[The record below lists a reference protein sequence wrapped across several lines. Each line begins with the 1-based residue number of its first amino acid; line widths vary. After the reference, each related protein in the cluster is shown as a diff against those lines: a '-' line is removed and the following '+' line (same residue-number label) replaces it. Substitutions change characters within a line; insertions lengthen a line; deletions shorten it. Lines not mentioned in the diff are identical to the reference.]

1 MNYVELSLKQSPSL
15 LLCGTDGDVIE
26 SCSLFDGS
34 TDIGAIAADS
44 MISHLKELNWEY
56 DGLVLVVDKGTLTDA
71 DFESIKGL
79 EEKLNLPLV
88 FKQDISKEPLENVFK
103 KRREIFTWSL
113 DYYDYLPGRKEYG
126 VETLLT
132 VGNGYLG
139 LRGTL
144 PEMTIS
150 DNHYPATYIAG
161 QYNEAVSEVEGK
173 LITNEDFVNSANLQF
188 LTIQFSDGK
197 ILELSKA
204 VVQSL
209 TRHLDLKTGL
219 FHSVLVVD
227 VAGKKLQID
236 TKRVVNMA
244 NKHHYS
250 LEYTIL
256 PLNFSE
262 KLTLISKSDGNVYN
276 YNTERYRQLTQHHLN
291 IDAMTAEGPFTK
303 LVTTTKE
310 SGIQV
315 TQVSELVVTTQNDI
329 QYRVTDREITQSVT
343 FYAEEGQPSVF
354 EKNVTVTSRS
364 LKQVSANQPV
374 EPTPVVPQDFST
386 NYEESKKAWQDIWQK
401 IDIEIDG
408 DMMTQ
413 KLLRLHGY
421 HLLVSGSPMTIDHL
435 DVSITARGLHGEAY
449 RGHIF
454 WDEIFIL
461 PFYQLH
467 FPEMTR
473 QLLMY
478 RYNRLG
484 QAKVAALAEGNKG
497 AMFPWQSGLD
507 GSEQSQ
513 EIHLN
518 PLNGQWVEDYSRLQR
533 HVSLSIAYNILNYV
547 KNTNDQQFMTEY
559 GHELLLEI
567 AAYWSSKAIWSDDE
581 QGYIIKNVMGPDE
594 FHESYPDS
602 QEGGLNN
609 NAYTNMMVAWLFN
622 NIVTLVQQLSID
634 EGTHLLTKVD
644 LTKSDITQM
653 AKISKQLIVPI
664 TAEGLIAQ
672 FDGYFDLEEV
682 DFESYKEKYGNIYR
696 MDRILSAEGKSAD
709 NYQVAKQADALM
721 TFYNLPI
728 SEVSR
733 ILERLGYEMP
743 TDYLQK
749 NYDYYIKRTSHGS
762 TLSRIVH
769 GQLAAQVGYKADS
782 WELYQQALR
791 SDYEDIQGGTI
802 AEGIHTGVMAGTIM
816 VTLQTY
822 GGLDTRSETLSF
834 KPNLPEKWQQMRFNF
849 SRRQID
855 YAVKITQ
862 NDFEICASEAT
873 ELIVS
878 GERYQIG
885 KDEQLTLKYRDV
897 V

>member
-34 TDIGAIAADS
+34 TDIGAIASDS

-197 ILELSKA
+197 ILELCKA

-329 QYRVTDREITQSVT
+329 QHRITDREITQSVT
-343 FYAEEGQPSVF
+343 FYGEEGQPFVF

-364 LKQVSANQPV
+364 LKQVSAHQPV

-401 IDIEIDG
+401 IDIEIEG

-634 EGTHLLTKVD
+634 EVSHLLTKVD
-644 LTKSDITQM
+644 LTKSDIIQM

-672 FDGYFDLEEV
+672 YDGYFDLEEV

-834 KPNLPEKWQQMRFNF
+834 KPNLPEKWQQMRFKF

-862 NDFEICASEAT
+862 NDFEISASEAT

-878 GERYQIG
+878 GEHYQIG
-885 KDEQLTLKYRDV
+885 KDEQLTLKYRGV